1 MRKSFL
7 LAVWSIGLF
16 TGCSQTDEWSVDD
29 SVMDNRK
36 IQLSVGVDNLQT
48 RAGYDENNLDAFQL
62 IIVHPSSEIF
72 SYNLLMQK
80 TEKGWSSTDDESL
93 FWDPKESAM
102 PVCAFAPAQSGVSL
116 TESLAINVPEDQS
129 TEAKLK
135 SADFLL
141 TKKKVNFLEIGGK
154 LDITLKHK
162 LCKLLIHVVDGGAE
176 VKDLKDLKV
185 VGAILQGTCDLT
197 QEAPVVTPVATA
209 GAASVTPLKNADNTY
224 ECILLP
230 QDAGKLAVA
239 FTIGDVFY
247 EWKFKQAQLAESACY
262 ELNINVATSETQLKA
277 IN

>member
-1 MRKSFL
+1 MRKNFL

-29 SVMDNRK
+29 SVMNNRK

-62 IIVHPSSEIF
+62 IIDHPNSEIF

-80 TEKGWSSTDDESL
+80 TGKGWSSTGDESL
-93 FWDPKESAM
+93 FWDPKESVI

-116 TESLAINVPEDQS
+116 TESLAINLPADQS
-129 TEAKLK
+129 TEVKLK

-141 TKKKVNFLEIGGK
+141 TRKMVNFMEIGGK

-162 LCKLLIHVVDGGAE
+162 LCKLLIRVVDGGAE
-176 VKDLKDLKV
+176 VKDLKV
-185 VGAILQGTCDLT
+185 VGAISQGICDLT
-197 QEAPVVTPVATA
+197 QEVPIVMPVAAA
-209 GAASVTPLKNADNTY
+209 GTASVTPLKNADNTY

-262 ELNINVATSETQLKA
+262 ELIIDVATSETQLKA

>member
-7 LAVWSIGLF
+7 LTVWSIGLF

-29 SVMDNRK
+29 SVMDNRQ

-48 RAGYDENNLDAFQL
+48 RAGYDGNNLDAFQL
-62 IIVHPSSEIF
+62 IIDHPSSEIF

-80 TEKGWSSTDDESL
+80 TGDVWNSADNESL
-93 FWDPKESAM
+93 FWDPNESAM
-102 PVCAFAPAQSGVSL
+102 PVCAFAPAQSGASL
-116 TESLAINVPEDQS
+116 TGSLAINVPVDQS

-141 TKKKVNFLEIGGK
+141 TKKMVNFLEIGGK

-176 VKDLKDLKV
+176 VKDLKV

-197 QEAPVVTPVATA
+197 LEAPVVTPAATA
-209 GAASVTPLKNADNTY
+209 GTASVTPLKNNADNTY

-230 QDAGKLAVA
+230 QDAGKLVVA
-239 FTIGDVFY
+239 FTIGDAFY
-247 EWKFKQAQLAESACY
+247 EWKFKQAQLAEGTCY
-262 ELNINVATSETQLKA
+262 ELTINVATSETQLKA
-277 IN
+277 FN

>member
-1 MRKSFL
+1 MRKFFL

-29 SVMDNRK
+29 SVMNNRK

-62 IIVHPSSEIF
+62 IIDHPNSEIF

-80 TEKGWSSTDDESL
+80 TGKGWSSTGDESL
-93 FWDPKESAM
+93 FWDPKESVI

-116 TESLAINVPEDQS
+116 TESLAINLPADQS
-129 TEAKLK
+129 TEVKLK

-141 TKKKVNFLEIGGK
+141 TRKMVNFMEIGGK

-162 LCKLLIHVVDGGAE
+162 LCKLLIRVVDGGAE
-176 VKDLKDLKV
+176 VKDLKV
-185 VGAILQGTCDLT
+185 VGAISQGICDLT
-197 QEAPVVTPVATA
+197 QEVPIVMPVAAA
-209 GAASVTPLKNADNTY
+209 GTASVTPLKNADNTY

-247 EWKFKQAQLAESACY
+247 EWKFKQAQLAEGTCY
-262 ELNINVATSETQLKA
+262 ELTINVATSETQLKA
-277 IN
+277 FN

>member
-1 MRKSFL
+1 M

-29 SVMDNRK
+29 SVMNNRK

-62 IIVHPSSEIF
+62 IIDHPNSEIF

-80 TEKGWSSTDDESL
+80 TGKGWSSTGDESL
-93 FWDPKESAM
+93 FWDPKESVI

-116 TESLAINVPEDQS
+116 TESLAINLPADQS
-129 TEAKLK
+129 TEVKLK

-141 TKKKVNFLEIGGK
+141 TRKMVNFMEIGGK

-162 LCKLLIHVVDGGAE
+162 LCKLLIRVVDGGAE
-176 VKDLKDLKV
+176 VKDLKV
-185 VGAILQGTCDLT
+185 VGAISQGICDLT
-197 QEAPVVTPVATA
+197 QEVPIVMPVAAA
-209 GAASVTPLKNADNTY
+209 GTASVTPLKNADNTY

-247 EWKFKQAQLAESACY
+247 EWKFKQAQLAEGTCY
-262 ELNINVATSETQLKA
+262 ELTINVATSETQLKA
-277 IN
+277 FN

>member
-29 SVMDNRK
+29 SVMDNWQ

-48 RAGYDENNLDAFQL
+48 RAGYDENTLDAFQL
-62 IIVHPSSEIF
+62 IIDHPGSEIF

-80 TEKGWSSTDDESL
+80 TGNVWNSADNESL
-93 FWDPKESAM
+93 FWDPKESAI
-102 PVCAFAPAQSGVSL
+102 PVCAFAPAKSGVSL
-116 TESLAINVPEDQS
+116 AESLAIDLPADQS

-135 SADFLL
+135 SADFVLA
-141 TKKKVNFLEIGGK
+141 KQMVNFLETGGK

-162 LCKLLIHVVDGGAE
+162 LCKLLVNVVDGGAE
-176 VKDLKDLKV
+176 VKDLKV
-185 VGAILQGTCDLT
+185 IGAILQGTCDLT

-209 GAASVTPLKNADNTY
+209 ETASVTPLKNADNTY
-224 ECILLP
+224 ECILMP

-247 EWKFKQAQLAESACY
+247 EWKFDQTQLAEGTCY
-262 ELNINVATSETQLKA
+262 ELTINVATSETKLKA
-277 IN
+277 FN

>member
-1 MRKSFL
+1 MRKIFL

-29 SVMDNRK
+29 SVMNNRK

-62 IIVHPSSEIF
+62 IIDHPNSEIF

-80 TEKGWSSTDDESL
+80 TGKGWSSTGDESL
-93 FWDPKESAM
+93 FWDPKESVI

-116 TESLAINVPEDQS
+116 TESLAINLPADQS
-129 TEAKLK
+129 TEVKLK

-141 TKKKVNFLEIGGK
+141 TRKMVNFMEIGGK

-162 LCKLLIHVVDGGAE
+162 LCKLLIRVVDGGAE
-176 VKDLKDLKV
+176 VKDLKV
-185 VGAILQGTCDLT
+185 VGAISQGICDLT
-197 QEAPVVTPVATA
+197 QEVPIVMPVAAA
-209 GAASVTPLKNADNTY
+209 GTASVTPLKNADNTY

-247 EWKFKQAQLAESACY
+247 EWKFKQAQLAEGTCY
-262 ELNINVATSETQLKA
+262 ELTINVATSETQLKA
-277 IN
+277 FN